1 MPFAHMYSF
10 GDPTPENICISNE
23 TGKPVGID
31 GIRTG
36 IRPIERDVAYLLKFC
51 RARLWR
57 ESVSR
62 FSFVDRAPESRDP
75 LAIERILGDLLNWGL
90 LNALLDMHLIILWC
104 HSSKQ
109 RILRANVEQQLTH
122 PSDVR
127 DRAQSCNPSGPD
139 TLQKRIRRA

>member
-1 MPFAHMYSF
+1 MYSF

-51 RARLWR
+51 RARHWR

-62 FSFVDRAPESRDP
+62 FSFVDRAPESRDA
-75 LAIERILGDLLNWGL
+75 LAIERIFGDSLNWDL
-90 LNALLDMHLIILWC
+90 LNALLDMHLIILWS
-104 HSSKQ
+104 HSPKQ

-127 DRAQSCNPSGPD
+127 DRAQSCDPSGPD
-139 TLQKRIRRA
+139 TLLKRIRRA